1 MIAAPEIA
9 CFRCGYSLAGLSDD
23 IVCPEC
29 EFPVGLSRSPSG
41 RVRAV
46 LPSISAA
53 AKRLLWMVL
62 LDIGAIG
69 SMLYCLAV
77 FLPTLEPRPQVMA
90 AFGGYVACN
99 VLGGLISM
107 RFASS
112 VRAISLVS
120 ASLKRA
126 RIALALMCWIR
137 ALLMFI
143 AALSWIAG
151 VQYLLPIGIAAIVF
165 SGMFEWMARVALL
178 RAIRRLDTD
187 AGWAQSK
194 EGFEAFLVLSVVWVV
209 MDGIL
214 ATSMFVRTEAAWFVS
229 VLWAMSG
236 VAMIVL
242 AINLTVRTRQFLLRM
257 SNINSESSNEA
268 WRAEI
273 KP

>member
-1 MIAAPEIA
+1 MSAGPELG
-9 CFRCGYSLAGLSDD
+9 CFRCGYSLAGLGDD
-23 IVCPEC
+23 TVCPEC

-53 AKRLLWMVL
+53 RNRLLWMVL

-69 SMLYCLAV
+69 ALLYCLAV

-99 VLGGLISM
+99 VLGGLIAM

-112 VRAISLVS
+112 VRAFSLVS

-151 VQYLLPIGIAAIVF
+151 VQYLPPIGIAAIVF

-187 AGWAQSK
+187 AGWEQSK

-209 MDGIL
+209 MGGIL
-214 ATSMFVRTEAAWFVS
+214 ATATFVRIEAAGFVS

-242 AINLTVRTRQFLLRM
+242 AINLTVRTRQFLQRM
-257 SNINSESSNEA
+257 SNTGSASSDEVL
-268 WRAEI
+268 RAGV